1 MIDLNDVL
9 SEIMRRMSD
18 IIIQG
23 GNMPMKIIVS
33 SRVYRLLKDI
43 TLMPMS
49 VRYENHVFYIA
60 DVPVE
65 EGKIDNRDGEIW
77 FQIK

>member
-1 MIDLNDVL
+1 MIELNDVL
-9 SEIMRRMSD
+9 NEIMRRMSD

-23 GNMPMKIIVS
+23 GNMPRKIIVS